1 MTEHNS
7 TSVSNKDGDSVPE
20 ISRTEI
26 QRYQT
31 FIWIQLFFLAVSVF
45 AGGFNFTVWSMLDSS
60 ILIVSIGLAGLLFV
74 VDDPKLR
81 KIIFYITIV
90 LYLLAILDMAV
101 NVLVSGSVGW
111 RNF

>member
-45 AGGFNFTVWSMLDSS
+45 AGDFNFTVWSMLDSS
-60 ILIVSIGLAGLLFV
+60 
-74 VDDPKLR
+74 
-81 KIIFYITIV
+81 
-90 LYLLAILDMAV
+90 ILDMAV